1 MLPQIARKH
10 KVGSSGVAPALGAP
24 RPSRSAPRALALQPT
39 ALLYLHVET
48 NKTTTVAVNANA
60 FPSCNLAQKLRW
72 DVFDVVTVVRLDVYC
87 HHAHAGGIPLFQRA
101 LWQHHVTSC
110 RTMADDEA
118 DVW

>member
-1 MLPQIARKH
+1 MACSLLRQAMGQCLTQTINFHEFA
-10 KVGSSGVAPALGAP
+10 
-24 RPSRSAPRALALQPT
+24 SAPRALALQPT

-110 RTMADDEA
+110 RTMADDGA
-118 DVW
+118 NVW